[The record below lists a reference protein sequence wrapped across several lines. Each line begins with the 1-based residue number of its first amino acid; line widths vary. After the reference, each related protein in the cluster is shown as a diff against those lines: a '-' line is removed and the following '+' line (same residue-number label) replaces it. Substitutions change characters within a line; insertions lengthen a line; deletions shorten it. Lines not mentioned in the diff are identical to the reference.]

1 MARLVIKS
9 DTTLGIWLKKIIIWT
24 PHIMV
29 QLLGA
34 PIHNIVK
41 FNLSLTPN
49 KRIIWQKVENLH
61 ATILK
66 K

>member
-1 MARLVIKS
+1 
-9 DTTLGIWLKKIIIWT
+9 
-24 PHIMV
+24 MV

-66 K
+66 NNNFRFSATERSP